1 MENKRQN
8 NVDSISVLSSYLIL
22 NNYFNVF
29 YSQFCHLKNGAINS
43 SVIALEIMITW
54 IYSAHNTQYFINL
67 IIYTRLF
74 QKILWYFM
82 EVFPVLVSFPHK
94 AALRARNWVQ
104 KAYLGS
110 NTRKFKWD
118 SKERQ
123 EGRTV
128 NKNCINEQEN
138 PLWDQSCWETSERPC
153 RTHLRILCWEIGK
166 LKYLPT
172 DSHLSVN

>member
-43 SVIALEIMITW
+43 SVIALKIMITW

-110 NTRKFKWD
+110 NTRSSSETVKKD
-118 SKERQ
+118 RKGEQSIKIASMNRKIHCGISLAGKPPKDHVEHISESSAER
-123 EGRTV
+123 
-128 NKNCINEQEN
+128 
-138 PLWDQSCWETSERPC
+138 
-153 RTHLRILCWEIGK
+153 
-166 LKYLPT
+166 
-172 DSHLSVN
+172 